1 MNSPILSVI
10 NNKHFRNLWL
20 GQITSQVATNML
32 TFVLVLRI
40 YQTTVS
46 NTAVS
51 LLILTLGLPAVV
63 VGILAGT
70 LVDSWD
76 KRNVLIVTNL
86 LRTILILGFFFSS
99 ETPLWV
105 YLLILAISITT
116 QFFVPAEA
124 PTIPR
129 LVSKEL
135 LLPANSLFTF
145 TFYTSMVV
153 GYIFSGPALRFFGNH
168 NVFLFLSA
176 LLALAAF
183 FVSQIPNEVK
193 KAQAK
198 MKFDKDEAVK
208 IYRDFLSGLKF
219 IKEDKKVGLAIFL
232 QTVAQALFVCL
243 ATLAPGFADTVLK
256 IEVSDA
262 SYIILGPAGT
272 GLILGALL
280 VGQFGQRFP
289 KERLVN
295 IGIVCAGVL
304 LFLLA
309 ILAGGLGGLVVA
321 LLLLGLLGVFTA
333 FVTVPSSTMLQEY
346 TPSALQGRVYGF
358 VTAFVGGAAILPA
371 IFTGLAA
378 DLFGIRAVILFLALL
393 VLAFAIY
400 RLNKARYNVL

>member
-20 GQITSQVATNML
+20 GQMTSQVATNML

-76 KRNVLIVTNL
+76 KRNVLIITNL

-176 LLALAAF
+176 LLAMAAF
-183 FVSQIPNEVK
+183 FVSQIPSEGK
-193 KAQAK
+193 KAQVK
-198 MKFDKDEAVK
+198 MKFGKEEAVK

-219 IKEDKKVGLAIFL
+219 IKEEKEVGLAIFL
-232 QTVAQALFVCL
+232 QTVVQALFVCL
-243 ATLAPGFADTVLK
+243 ATLAPGFADTILK
-256 IEVSDA
+256 IEVRDA
-262 SYIILGPAGT
+262 SYIILGPAGV

-280 VGQFGQRFP
+280 VGQFGQKVS
-289 KERLVN
+289 KERLIN

-309 ILAGGLGGLVVA
+309 ILAGWGGLVVT

-333 FVTVPSSTMLQEY
+333 LVTVSSSTMLQEY

-358 VTAFVGGAAILPA
+358 VTAFVGGAAILPVA
-371 IFTGLAA
+371 FTGLAA
-378 DLFGIRAVILFLALL
+378 DLFGIRIVIFFLALL

-400 RLNKARYNVL
+400 RLGKARYNE